1 MQNEIY
7 SRKKYT
13 TIAIYAFIVLA
24 AAIIFSELVKNYQ
37 KFLDFFNLLKTV
49 LSPVIIGFALAYFLN
64 LLTNLFERKL
74 FSHIPLL
81 EKKIYVLKIYFN
93 SLHLCTYNCNF
104 CSLGC
109 SFIPKTINSIS
120 KLIKDLPS
128 YANTATNWLYET
140 TDKLNID
147 RSIYTNITKKVN
159 DFTMNLDNIFT
170 SIIPRLGG
178 IITSLLSSITTIII
192 SIIISIYVLI
202 EKDKFKAQIKMIFYS
217 IFSVEKS
224 NSFFNLASR
233 MNDIMKKF
241 IFAQGFVSLIVGI
254 SFFIVLNIMK
264 VEYPGIL
271 ATILG
276 FTNMIPWIGPW
287 LGTIPSAI
295 IILFQSP
302 IKALWFLI
310 AVLVVQQVNGNLIS
324 PRIHGDSLGV
334 SAFWI
339 IFSILI
345 GNALFGFVG
354 MLLGIPVFVMIY
366 TLIKEG
372 VERKLKKKCLPTKS
386 SFYTRFHIEEN
397 SSEKD
402 NIN

>member
-1 MQNEIY
+1 MKFIPE
-7 SRKKYT
+7 KKYT

-37 KFLDFFNLLKTV
+37 KFLDFFSLLKTV

-74 FSHIPLL
+74 FSHIPLFR
-81 EKKIYVLKIYFN
+81 EKKFMSSRSISILFTYVLIIVIFVA
-93 SLHLCTYNCNF
+93 LVVV
-104 CSLGC
+104 
-109 SFIPKTINSIS
+109 FIPKTMNSIS

-128 YANTATNWLYET
+128 YANTATKWLYET

-159 DFTMNLDNIFT
+159 DFTMNLDNVFT
-170 SIIPRLGG
+170 SIIPKLGG
-178 IITSLLSSITTIII
+178 IITRLLSSITTIII

-217 IFSVEKS
+217 IFSVKKS
-224 NSFFNLASR
+224 NSFFNLAGR

-241 IFAQGFVSLIVGI
+241 IFAQGFVSLIVGV

-310 AVLVVQQVNGNLIS
+310 AVLVIQQVDGNLIS

>member
-74 FSHIPLL
+74 FSHIPLFR
-81 EKKIYVLKIYFN
+81 EKKFMSSRSISILFTYVLIIVIFVA
-93 SLHLCTYNCNF
+93 LVVV
-104 CSLGC
+104 
-109 SFIPKTINSIS
+109 FIPKTINSIS

-339 IFSILI
+339 IFQ
-345 GNALFGFVG
+345 
-354 MLLGIPVFVMIY
+354 Y
-366 TLIKEG
+366 
-372 VERKLKKKCLPTKS
+372 
-386 SFYTRFHIEEN
+386 
-397 SSEKD
+397 
-402 NIN
+402 

>member
-1 MQNEIY
+1 MKFIPE
-7 SRKKYT
+7 KKYT

-37 KFLDFFNLLKTV
+37 KFLDFFSLLKTV

-74 FSHIPLL
+74 FSHIPLFR
-81 EKKIYVLKIYFN
+81 EKKFMSSRSISILFTYVLIIVIFVA
-93 SLHLCTYNCNF
+93 LVVV
-104 CSLGC
+104 
-109 SFIPKTINSIS
+109 FIPKTMNSIS

-128 YANTATNWLYET
+128 YANTATKWLYET

-159 DFTMNLDNIFT
+159 DFTMNLDNVFT
-170 SIIPRLGG
+170 SIIPKLGG
-178 IITSLLSSITTIII
+178 IITRLLSSITTIII

-217 IFSVEKS
+217 IFSVKKS
-224 NSFFNLASR
+224 NSFFNLAGR

-310 AVLVVQQVNGNLIS
+310 AVLVIQQVDGNLIS

-397 SSEKD
+397 SSVKD

>member
-1 MQNEIY
+1 MS
-7 SRKKYT
+7 SRS
-13 TIAIYAFIVLA
+13 ISI
-24 AAIIFSELVKNYQ
+24 
-37 KFLDFFNLLKTV
+37 
-49 LSPVIIGFALAYFLN
+49 
-64 LLTNLFERKL
+64 LFT
-74 FSHIPLL
+74 
-81 EKKIYVLKIYFN
+81 YVLIIVIFVA
-93 SLHLCTYNCNF
+93 LVVV
-104 CSLGC
+104 
-109 SFIPKTINSIS
+109 FIPKTINSIS

-372 VERKLKKKCLPTKS
+372 VERKLKRNVCQQNHPSTLDFT
-386 SFYTRFHIEEN
+386 
-397 SSEKD
+397 
-402 NIN
+402 